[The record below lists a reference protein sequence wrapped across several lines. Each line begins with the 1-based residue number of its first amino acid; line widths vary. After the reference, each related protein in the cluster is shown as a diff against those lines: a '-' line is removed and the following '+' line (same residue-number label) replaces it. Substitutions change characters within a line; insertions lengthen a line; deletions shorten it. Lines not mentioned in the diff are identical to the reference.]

1 MSFAS
6 VVELSIALLYL
17 GGGLLYLAGVIG
29 QKAGVRRVA
38 LAATVLGFVLHTV
51 DLAAALLLP
60 GHASLIM
67 GRFYVS
73 LLAWSLLLLYLFMA
87 WRLKLQFL
95 TLTAA
100 PLALVLFLSSFPL
113 TGVRIAI
120 PPELSLLW
128 FGMHIASI
136 FISIGL
142 LALAFGAGLAH
153 LFLEKKIKAKARLLG
168 WTNQMPSLTAFD
180 RVNHVAALVGFPLY
194 TLGMLSG
201 FLWAKLTWDQV
212 FSWDPKEL
220 ATLFIWFVFAVL
232 FHQRLV
238 LGWKGRKPAKMAIWV
253 FLFTLVSLLGINFF
267 VPTHHSFNP

>member
-1 MSFAS
+1 MSFVS
-6 VVELSIALLYL
+6 LVELSIALLYL
-17 GGGLLYLAGVIG
+17 VGALLYLAGVIG
-29 QKAGVRRVA
+29 QKERVRKAA
-38 LAATVLGFVLHTV
+38 LAATVLGFVLHTA
-51 DLAAALLLP
+51 DLAATLILP
-60 GHASLIM
+60 GHASLFM
-67 GRFYVS
+67 GRFYLS

-100 PLALVLFLSSFPL
+100 PLALVIFLSSFPL
-113 TGVRIAI
+113 SGVRIPI

-136 FISIGL
+136 FVSIGL
-142 LALAFGAGLAH
+142 LALAFGAGMAY
-153 LFLEKKIKAKARLLG
+153 LFLERKIKGKASLQG
-168 WTNQMPSLTAFD
+168 WTNQLPSLTAFD
-180 RVNHVAALVGFPLY
+180 RVNHFAAMIGFPLY
-194 TLGMLSG
+194 TVGLLSG
-201 FLWAKLTWDQV
+201 FLWAKLTWNRM

-220 ATLFIWFVFAVL
+220 ATLFIWFVFAAL

-253 FLFTLVSLLGINFF
+253 FLFTLISLLGINFF

>member
-6 VVELSIALLYL
+6 LVELAIAFLYL
-17 GGGLLYLAGVIG
+17 VGALLYLAGVIG
-29 QKAGVRRVA
+29 QKDRVRKAA
-38 LAATVLGFVLHTV
+38 LAATVLGFALHTA
-51 DLAAALLLP
+51 DLAATLILP
-60 GHASLIM
+60 GHASLFM

-100 PLALVLFLSSFPL
+100 PLALILFLSSFPL
-113 TGVRIAI
+113 SGVRITI

-142 LALAFGAGLAH
+142 LALAFGAGMAY
-153 LFLEKKIKAKARLLG
+153 LFLEKKIKGKAKLLG
-168 WTNQMPSLTAFD
+168 WTNQLPSLTAFD
-180 RVNHVAALVGFPLY
+180 RVNHFATVIGFPLY
-194 TLGMLSG
+194 TVGLLSG
-201 FLWAKLTWDQV
+201 FLWAKLTWNRL